1 MKGFGMLG
9 GGDRTG
15 PSGARLMGM
24 ALAAGTTAVVLV
36 FFIFALYHEISGN
49 ALRRQELEKYLETIS
64 ASTAWGADNWLSH
77 RLALAN
83 NLAQTISDEF
93 DGVDAVDIVKKNVFE
108 QTFLWTYFG
117 EVDGGY
123 HIWPPDEQLPA
134 DYDPR
139 TRPWYAAAMLAGE
152 GTLTE
157 PYFDIATNEETITVA
172 APVYRNGKLLGVVGA
187 DFSTQSLSDVL
198 AHTNMGGLGR
208 AFIVSGDGKILAHPN
223 RELVSQDIGIA
234 YPGERPVITNV
245 VQYLE
250 RLDAPQIV
258 VFQGMETLD
267 SVDWYLALSI
277 DKSEA
282 FASLRGFRATAAI
295 ATLAAAALL
304 IVVLGF
310 VIHRV
315 LVRPLMNA
323 RIAADAANVA
333 KSEFLASMS
342 HEIRTPMNGV
352 LGMAEVL
359 CNTNLDKRQ
368 RELASIIVSSGNALM
383 TVINDILDFAK
394 LESGKF
400 RLSPQSFNLRQAVY
414 EVATM
419 MQARA
424 LEKDLELIV
433 RYAPTLPEG
442 VVADDA
448 RLRQVLGNLIGNAVK
463 FTDNGY
469 VLIDV
474 TGEREG
480 GEMKLSISVKDTG
493 VGIEPAQIPRMFEKF
508 EQADSSHTRRFGGT
522 GLGLAICKNIVEVM
536 GGEIGAESEVGKG
549 SRFWVKLTLPV
560 DDSIRSMPVV
570 NSSTFEG
577 VRVLAV
583 DDNAVNRRILQELFD
598 GWGFRSTIV
607 GEPVRAMA
615 ALEKSA
621 SEGDPYHA
629 LIFDFQMPGED
640 GVELALRVQA
650 DPKFAGIPTVMLTSV
665 DDSAVAANA
674 QKANIAAYLAKPV
687 RPSQL
692 MDALAQILSGD
703 APRML
708 RKKLESV
715 AEVEVEPAAASAN
728 RAKVLIAEDNLVNQ
742 MVLAE
747 FIDQDE
753 FEVIIAD
760 NGAKAV
766 DMFVQQAPAIVMMD
780 ISMPV
785 MGGLEATAKIRA
797 YEAEKNL
804 CRTPIVATTAH
815 VLEDDRQRCR
825 NAGMDDFLP
834 KPMKKAS
841 VDAAFDRWLRNS
853 EDRTARAG

>member
-1 MKGFGMLG
+1 MKRLGMLG
-9 GGDRTG
+9 AGNGAG
-15 PSGARLMGM
+15 PSGAKLMGM

-49 ALRRQELEKYLETIS
+49 ALRRQELAKYLETMS

-77 RLALAN
+77 RLALAD
-83 NLAQTISDEF
+83 NLAQTVADEF
-93 DGVDAVDIVKKNVFE
+93 DGADAVGIVKKGVFE
-108 QTFLWTYFG
+108 KTFLWTYLG
-117 EVDGGY
+117 EIDGGY

-139 TRPWYAAAMLAGE
+139 TRPWYSAGAMAGE
-152 GTLTE
+152 ATLTE
-157 PYFDIATNEETITVA
+157 PYFDIATNVETITVA
-172 APVYRNGKLLGVVGA
+172 APVYRNGKLMGVVGA
-187 DFSTQSLSDVL
+187 DFSTESMSDVL
-198 AHTNMGGLGR
+198 AQTNMGGLGY
-208 AFIVSGDGKILAHPN
+208 AFLVSGDGKILAHPD
-223 RELVSQDIGIA
+223 RGLVSQDIGAA
-234 YPGERPVITNV
+234 YPGERPAIRDE

-250 RLDAPQIV
+250 RLDKPQIV
-258 VFQGMETLD
+258 IFQRLSSLD

-277 DKSEA
+277 DKSAA

-295 ATLAAAALL
+295 ATFAAAVLL
-304 IVVLGF
+304 VVVLGF
-310 VIHRV
+310 VIHRI

-400 RLSPQSFNLRQAVY
+400 RLSPQPFNLRQAVY

-424 LEKDLELIV
+424 LEKDIELIV
-433 RYAPTLPEG
+433 RYAPNMPEG
-442 VVADDA
+442 VIADDS
-448 RLRQVLGNLIGNAVK
+448 RLRQVLGNLLGNAVK

-469 VLIDV
+469 VLVDV
-474 TGEREG
+474 TGERESG
-480 GEMKLSISVKDTG
+480 QLKLSVSVKDTG
-493 VGIEPAQIPRMFEKF
+493 IGIEPSQIPRMFEKF

-522 GLGLAICKNIVEVM
+522 GLGLAICKNIVEIM

-549 SRFWVKLTLPV
+549 SRFWVTLTLPV
-560 DDSIRSMPVV
+560 DDSIRSMPAV
-570 NSSTFEG
+570 NSSTFDG

-621 SEGDPYHA
+621 SENDPYHA

-640 GVELALRVQA
+640 GAELALRVQA
-650 DPKFAGIPTVMLTSV
+650 DPKFASIPTIMLTSV
-665 DDSAVAANA
+665 DDSVVLA
-674 QKANIAAYLAKPV
+674 KAKEAKIAAYLAKPV

-692 MDALAQILSGD
+692 MDALAQMLSGD
-703 APRML
+703 APRLL
-708 RKKLESV
+708 RKK
-715 AEVEVEPAAASAN
+715 AERVVELTPAPAPAN
-728 RAKVLIAEDNLVNQ
+728 RSKVLIAEDNLVNQ

-747 FIDQDE
+747 FIDRDE

-766 DMFVQQAPAIVMMD
+766 DMFVQHAPAIVMMD

-804 CRTPIVATTAH
+804 RRTPIVATTAH
-815 VLEDDRQRCR
+815 VLEEDRQRCR

-834 KPMKKAS
+834 KPMRKAS
-841 VDAAFDRWLRNS
+841 VDAAFERWLRGGEVLS
-853 EDRTARAG
+853 AQAG

>member
-1 MKGFGMLG
+1 MKRLGMLG
-9 GGDRTG
+9 AGNGAG
-15 PSGARLMGM
+15 PSGAKLMGM

-49 ALRRQELEKYLETIS
+49 ALRRQELAKYLETMS

-77 RLALAN
+77 RLALAD
-83 NLAQTISDEF
+83 NLAQTVADEF
-93 DGVDAVDIVKKNVFE
+93 DGADAVGIVKKGVFE
-108 QTFLWTYFG
+108 KTFLWTYFG

-139 TRPWYAAAMLAGE
+139 TRPWYSAGAMAGE
-152 GTLTE
+152 ATLTE
-157 PYFDIATNEETITVA
+157 PYFDIATNVETITVA
-172 APVYRNGKLLGVVGA
+172 APVYGNGKLMGVVGA
-187 DFSTQSLSDVL
+187 DFSTESMSDVL
-198 AHTNMGGLGR
+198 AQTNMGGLGY
-208 AFIVSGDGKILAHPN
+208 AFLVSGDGKILAHPD
-223 RELVSQDIGIA
+223 RGLVSQDIGAA
-234 YPGERPVITNV
+234 YPGERPEIRDE

-250 RLDAPQIV
+250 RLDKPQIV
-258 VFQGMETLD
+258 IFQRLSSLD

-277 DKSEA
+277 DKSAA

-295 ATLAAAALL
+295 ATFAAAVLL
-304 IVVLGF
+304 VVVLGF
-310 VIHRV
+310 VIHRI

-400 RLSPQSFNLRQAVY
+400 RLSPQPFNLRQAVY

-424 LEKDLELIV
+424 LEKDIELIV
-433 RYAPTLPEG
+433 RYAPNMPEG
-442 VVADDA
+442 VIADDS
-448 RLRQVLGNLIGNAVK
+448 RLRQVLGNLLGNAVK

-469 VLIDV
+469 VLVDV
-474 TGEREG
+474 TGERESG
-480 GEMKLSISVKDTG
+480 QLKLSVSVKDTG
-493 VGIEPAQIPRMFEKF
+493 IGIEPSQIPRMFEKF

-522 GLGLAICKNIVEVM
+522 GLGLAICKNIVEIM

-549 SRFWVKLTLPV
+549 SRFWVTLTLPV
-560 DDSIRSMPVV
+560 DESIRSMPAV
-570 NSSTFEG
+570 NSSTFDG

-621 SEGDPYHA
+621 SENDPYHA

-640 GVELALRVQA
+640 GAELALRVQA
-650 DPKFAGIPTVMLTSV
+650 DPKFASIPTIMLTSV
-665 DDSAVAANA
+665 DDSVVLA
-674 QKANIAAYLAKPV
+674 KAKEAKIAAYLAKPV

-692 MDALAQILSGD
+692 MDALAQMLSGD
-703 APRML
+703 APRLL
-708 RKKLESV
+708 RKK
-715 AEVEVEPAAASAN
+715 AEHVVKLAPAPAN
-728 RAKVLIAEDNLVNQ
+728 RSKVLIAEDNLVNQ

-747 FIDQDE
+747 FIDRDE

-766 DMFVQQAPAIVMMD
+766 DMFVQHAPAIVMMD

-804 CRTPIVATTAH
+804 RRTPIVATTAH
-815 VLEDDRQRCR
+815 VLEEDRQRCR

-834 KPMKKAS
+834 KPMRKAS
-841 VDAAFDRWLRNS
+841 VDAAFERWLRGGEVLS
-853 EDRTARAG
+853 AQAG

>member
-1 MKGFGMLG
+1 MKRLGMLG
-9 GGDRTG
+9 AGNGAG
-15 PSGARLMGM
+15 PSGAKLMGM

-49 ALRRQELEKYLETIS
+49 ALRRQELAKYLETMS

-77 RLALAN
+77 RLALAD
-83 NLAQTISDEF
+83 NLAQTVADEF
-93 DGVDAVDIVKKNVFE
+93 DGADAVGIVKKGVFE
-108 QTFLWTYFG
+108 KTFLWTYLG
-117 EVDGGY
+117 EIDGGY

-139 TRPWYAAAMLAGE
+139 TRPWYSAGAMAGE
-152 GTLTE
+152 ATLTE
-157 PYFDIATNEETITVA
+157 PYFDIATNVETITVA
-172 APVYRNGKLLGVVGA
+172 APVYRNGKLMGVVGA
-187 DFSTQSLSDVL
+187 DFSTESMSDVL
-198 AHTNMGGLGR
+198 AQTNMGGLGY
-208 AFIVSGDGKILAHPN
+208 AFLVSGDGKILAHPD
-223 RELVSQDIGIA
+223 RGLVSQDIGAA
-234 YPGERPVITNV
+234 YPGERPAIRDE

-250 RLDAPQIV
+250 RLDKPQIV
-258 VFQGMETLD
+258 IFQRLSSLD

-277 DKSEA
+277 DKSAA

-295 ATLAAAALL
+295 ATFAAAVLL
-304 IVVLGF
+304 VVVLGF
-310 VIHRV
+310 VIHRI

-400 RLSPQSFNLRQAVY
+400 RLSPQPFNLRQAVY

-424 LEKDLELIV
+424 LEKDIELIV
-433 RYAPTLPEG
+433 RYAPNMPEG
-442 VVADDA
+442 VIADDS
-448 RLRQVLGNLIGNAVK
+448 RLRQVLGNLLGNAVK

-469 VLIDV
+469 VLVDV
-474 TGEREG
+474 TGERESG
-480 GEMKLSISVKDTG
+480 QLKLSVSVKDTG
-493 VGIEPAQIPRMFEKF
+493 IGIEPSQIPRMFEKF

-522 GLGLAICKNIVEVM
+522 GLGLAICKNIVEIM

-549 SRFWVKLTLPV
+549 SRSWVTLTLPV
-560 DDSIRSMPVV
+560 DDSIRSMPAV
-570 NSSTFEG
+570 NSSTLLG

-583 DDNAVNRRILQELFD
+583 YDNAVNRRILQELFD

-621 SEGDPYHA
+621 SENDPYHA

-640 GVELALRVQA
+640 GAELALRVQA
-650 DPKFAGIPTVMLTSV
+650 DPKFASIPTIMLTSV
-665 DDSAVAANA
+665 DDSVVLA
-674 QKANIAAYLAKPV
+674 KAKEAKIAAYLAKPV

-692 MDALAQILSGD
+692 MDALAQMLSGD
-703 APRML
+703 APRLL
-708 RKKLESV
+708 RKK
-715 AEVEVEPAAASAN
+715 AERVVELTPAPAPAN
-728 RAKVLIAEDNLVNQ
+728 RSKVLIAEDNLVNQ

-747 FIDQDE
+747 FIDRDE

-766 DMFVQQAPAIVMMD
+766 DMFVQHAPAIVMMD

-804 CRTPIVATTAH
+804 RRTPIVATTAH
-815 VLEDDRQRCR
+815 VLEEDRQRCR

-834 KPMKKAS
+834 KPMRKAS
-841 VDAAFDRWLRNS
+841 VDAAFERWLRGGEVLS
-853 EDRTARAG
+853 AQAG

>member
-1 MKGFGMLG
+1 MKRLGMLG
-9 GGDRTG
+9 AGNGAG
-15 PSGARLMGM
+15 PSGAKLMGM

-49 ALRRQELEKYLETIS
+49 ALRRQELAKYLETMS

-77 RLALAN
+77 RLALAD
-83 NLAQTISDEF
+83 NLAQTVADEF
-93 DGVDAVDIVKKNVFE
+93 DGADAVGIVKKGVFE
-108 QTFLWTYFG
+108 KTFLWTYLG
-117 EVDGGY
+117 EIDGGY

-139 TRPWYAAAMLAGE
+139 TRPWYSAGAMAGE
-152 GTLTE
+152 ATLTE
-157 PYFDIATNEETITVA
+157 PYFDIATNVETITVA
-172 APVYRNGKLLGVVGA
+172 APVYRNGKLMGVVGA
-187 DFSTQSLSDVL
+187 DFSTESMSDVL
-198 AHTNMGGLGR
+198 AQTNMGGLGY
-208 AFIVSGDGKILAHPN
+208 AFLVSGDGKILAHPD
-223 RELVSQDIGIA
+223 RGLVSQDIGAA
-234 YPGERPVITNV
+234 YPGERPEIRDE

-250 RLDAPQIV
+250 RLDKPQIV
-258 VFQGMETLD
+258 IFQRLSSLD

-277 DKSEA
+277 DKSAA

-295 ATLAAAALL
+295 ATFAAAVLL
-304 IVVLGF
+304 VVVLGF
-310 VIHRV
+310 VIHRI

-400 RLSPQSFNLRQAVY
+400 RLSPQPFNLRQAVY

-424 LEKDLELIV
+424 LEKDIELIV
-433 RYAPTLPEG
+433 RYAPNMPEG
-442 VVADDA
+442 VIADDS
-448 RLRQVLGNLIGNAVK
+448 RLRQVLGNLLGNAVK

-469 VLIDV
+469 VLVDV
-474 TGEREG
+474 TGERESG
-480 GEMKLSISVKDTG
+480 QLKLSVSVKDTG
-493 VGIEPAQIPRMFEKF
+493 IGIEPSQIPRMFEKF

-522 GLGLAICKNIVEVM
+522 GLGLAICKNIVEIM

-549 SRFWVKLTLPV
+549 SRFWVTLTLPV
-560 DDSIRSMPVV
+560 DDSIRSMPAV
-570 NSSTFEG
+570 NSSTFDG

-621 SEGDPYHA
+621 SENDPYHA

-640 GVELALRVQA
+640 GAELALRVQA
-650 DPKFAGIPTVMLTSV
+650 DPKFASIPTIMLTSV
-665 DDSAVAANA
+665 DDSVVLA
-674 QKANIAAYLAKPV
+674 KAKEAKIAAYLAKPV

-692 MDALAQILSGD
+692 MDALAQMLSGD
-703 APRML
+703 APRLL
-708 RKKLESV
+708 RKK
-715 AEVEVEPAAASAN
+715 AERVVELTPAPAPAN
-728 RAKVLIAEDNLVNQ
+728 RSKVLIAEDNLVNQ

-747 FIDQDE
+747 FIDRDE

-766 DMFVQQAPAIVMMD
+766 DMFVQHAPAIVMMD

-804 CRTPIVATTAH
+804 RRTPIVATTAH
-815 VLEDDRQRCR
+815 VLEEDRQRCR

-834 KPMKKAS
+834 KPMRKAS
-841 VDAAFDRWLRNS
+841 VDAAFERWLRGGEVLS
-853 EDRTARAG
+853 AQAG

>member
-1 MKGFGMLG
+1 
-9 GGDRTG
+9 
-15 PSGARLMGM
+15 
-24 ALAAGTTAVVLV
+24 
-36 FFIFALYHEISGN
+36 
-49 ALRRQELEKYLETIS
+49 
-64 ASTAWGADNWLSH
+64 
-77 RLALAN
+77 
-83 NLAQTISDEF
+83 
-93 DGVDAVDIVKKNVFE
+93 
-108 QTFLWTYFG
+108 
-117 EVDGGY
+117 
-123 HIWPPDEQLPA
+123 
-134 DYDPR
+134 
-139 TRPWYAAAMLAGE
+139 
-152 GTLTE
+152 
-157 PYFDIATNEETITVA
+157 
-172 APVYRNGKLLGVVGA
+172 
-187 DFSTQSLSDVL
+187 
-198 AHTNMGGLGR
+198 
-208 AFIVSGDGKILAHPN
+208 
-223 RELVSQDIGIA
+223 
-234 YPGERPVITNV
+234 
-245 VQYLE
+245 
-250 RLDAPQIV
+250 
-258 VFQGMETLD
+258 
-267 SVDWYLALSI
+267 
-277 DKSEA
+277 
-282 FASLRGFRATAAI
+282 
-295 ATLAAAALL
+295 
-304 IVVLGF
+304 
-310 VIHRV
+310 
-315 LVRPLMNA
+315 
-323 RIAADAANVA
+323 
-333 KSEFLASMS
+333 
-342 HEIRTPMNGV
+342 
-352 LGMAEVL
+352 
-359 CNTNLDKRQ
+359 
-368 RELASIIVSSGNALM
+368 M

-400 RLSPQSFNLRQAVY
+400 RLSPQPFNLRQAVY

-433 RYAPTLPEG
+433 RYAPNIPEG
-442 VVADDA
+442 VVADDS

-469 VLIDV
+469 VLVDV
-474 TGEREG
+474 TGERKG
-480 GEMKLSISVKDTG
+480 ASLKLSISVKDTG
-493 VGIEPAQIPRMFEKF
+493 IGIEAGQIPRMFEKF

-522 GLGLAICKNIVEVM
+522 GLGLAICKNIVEIM

-549 SRFWVKLTLPV
+549 SRFWVTLTLPV
-560 DDSIRSMPVV
+560 DDSIRSMPAV
-570 NSSTFEG
+570 NSSTFDG

-640 GVELALRVQA
+640 GAELAMRVQA

-665 DDSAVAANA
+665 DDSVVSAKA
-674 QKANIAAYLAKPV
+674 QKAKIAAYLAKPV

-692 MDALAQILSGD
+692 MDALAQILSRD

-715 AEVEVEPAAASAN
+715 AEVEAGPAPAPAN
-728 RAKVLIAEDNLVNQ
+728 RARVLIVEDNLVNQ

-766 DMFVQQAPAIVMMD
+766 EMFKQHAPAIVMMD

-804 CRTPIVATTAH
+804 SRTPIVATTAH
-815 VLEDDRQRCR
+815 VLEEDRQRCH

-841 VDAAFDRWLRNS
+841 VDAAFDRWLRSS
-853 EDRTARAG
+853 EDRTAQAG

>member
-1 MKGFGMLG
+1 MKRLGMLG
-9 GGDRTG
+9 AGNGAG
-15 PSGARLMGM
+15 PSGAKLMGM

-49 ALRRQELEKYLETIS
+49 ALRRQELAKYLETMS

-77 RLALAN
+77 RLALAD
-83 NLAQTISDEF
+83 NLAQTVADEF
-93 DGVDAVDIVKKNVFE
+93 DGADAVGIVKKGVFE
-108 QTFLWTYFG
+108 KTFLWTYLG
-117 EVDGGY
+117 EIDGGY

-139 TRPWYAAAMLAGE
+139 TRPWYSAGAMAGE
-152 GTLTE
+152 ATLTE
-157 PYFDIATNEETITVA
+157 PYFDIATNVETITVA
-172 APVYRNGKLLGVVGA
+172 APVYRNGKLMGVVGA
-187 DFSTQSLSDVL
+187 DFSTESMSDVL
-198 AHTNMGGLGR
+198 AQTNMGGLGY
-208 AFIVSGDGKILAHPN
+208 AFLVSGDGKILAHPD
-223 RELVSQDIGIA
+223 RGLVSQDIGAA
-234 YPGERPVITNV
+234 YPGERPAIRDE

-250 RLDAPQIV
+250 RLDKPQIV
-258 VFQGMETLD
+258 IFQRLSSLD

-277 DKSEA
+277 DKSAA

-295 ATLAAAALL
+295 ATFAAAVLL
-304 IVVLGF
+304 VVVLGF
-310 VIHRV
+310 VIHRI

-400 RLSPQSFNLRQAVY
+400 RLSPQPFNLRQAVY

-424 LEKDLELIV
+424 LEKDIELIV
-433 RYAPTLPEG
+433 RYAPNMPEG
-442 VVADDA
+442 VIADDS
-448 RLRQVLGNLIGNAVK
+448 RLRQVLGNLLGNAVK

-469 VLIDV
+469 VLVDV
-474 TGEREG
+474 TGERESG
-480 GEMKLSISVKDTG
+480 QLKLSVSVKDTG
-493 VGIEPAQIPRMFEKF
+493 IGIEPSQIPRMFEKF

-522 GLGLAICKNIVEVM
+522 GLGLAICKNIVEIM

-549 SRFWVKLTLPV
+549 SRFWVTLTLPV
-560 DDSIRSMPVV
+560 DESIRSMPAV
-570 NSSTFEG
+570 NSSTFDG

-621 SEGDPYHA
+621 SENDPYHA

-640 GVELALRVQA
+640 GAELALRVQA
-650 DPKFAGIPTVMLTSV
+650 DPKFASIPTIMLTSV
-665 DDSAVAANA
+665 DDSVVLA
-674 QKANIAAYLAKPV
+674 KAKEAKIAAYLAKPV

-692 MDALAQILSGD
+692 MDALAQMLSGD
-703 APRML
+703 APRLL
-708 RKKLESV
+708 RKK
-715 AEVEVEPAAASAN
+715 AEHVVKLAPAPAPAN
-728 RAKVLIAEDNLVNQ
+728 RSKVLIAEDNLVNQ

-747 FIDQDE
+747 FIDRDE

-766 DMFVQQAPAIVMMD
+766 DMFVQHAPAIVMMD

-804 CRTPIVATTAH
+804 RRTPIVATTAH
-815 VLEDDRQRCR
+815 VLEEDRQRCR

-834 KPMKKAS
+834 KPMRKAS
-841 VDAAFDRWLRNS
+841 VDAAFERWLRGGEVLS
-853 EDRTARAG
+853 AQAG